1 MDKPIFMVTA
11 AVILQKRVS
20 NIAIQDK
27 KKPCYIWEAG
37 RDVMS
42 IMNKASYYS
51 DWQKVSQLSPRS
63 MR

>member
-1 MDKPIFMVTA
+1 MVIA
-11 AVILQKRVS
+11 AVILQKHVS

-27 KKPCYIWEAG
+27 KSPATYGEAG

-42 IMNKASYYS
+42 IMNKASYYT
-51 DWQKVSQLSPRS
+51 DLQKVSQLSPRS